1 MPNLSG
7 IGFDLDHTLAIDNEL
22 ERVAF
27 LRLLELLLE
36 RGGRALGTLA
46 DENAHIVHLLH
57 EQRSGAFSI
66 GDAVRGFVAE
76 RGLPADDYYV
86 ERFRTMAIE
95 MVADFVIPLPGV
107 KRTLEALRQTGLAL
121 AILSNGWNPLQT
133 RKAERADFTG
143 QVLASADIGAQ
154 KPSSRAFEELLRAL
168 GTSAGETWYVG
179 DDPYSDISGAHA
191 CGLSTVWINWEGRQY
206 PADVTAP
213 TYRIRSFEEL
223 LRLIPWRVR
232 VS

>member
-1 MPNLSG
+1 MPTLSG

-46 DENAHIVHLLH
+46 DENAHIVRLLH

-76 RGLPADDYYV
+76 RGLPADDCYV

-95 MVADFVIPLPGV
+95 MVTDFVIPLPGV
-107 KRTLEALRQTGLAL
+107 KRTLDALRQTGLAL
-121 AILSNGWNPLQT
+121 AILSNGWNPLQAK
-133 RKAERADFTG
+133 KAERADFTG
-143 QVLASADIGAQ
+143 QVLASADIGAL
-154 KPSSRAFEELLRAL
+154 KPSNRAFEELLRAL
-168 GTSAGETWYVG
+168 GTPPGETWYVG
-179 DDPYSDISGAHA
+179 DDPYGDISGAHA
-191 CGLSTVWINWEGRQY
+191 CGLSTVWMNWEGKQY
-206 PADVTAP
+206 PADAAAP

-223 LRLIPWRVR
+223 LRLIPWQVR

>member
-1 MPNLSG
+1 MPTLSG

-27 LRLLELLLE
+27 LRLLELVLE

-46 DENAHIVHLLH
+46 DENAHIVRLLH

-86 ERFRTMAIE
+86 ERFCAMAIE

-107 KRTLEALRQTGLAL
+107 KRTLEALRQIGLAV
-121 AILSNGWNPLQT
+121 AVLSNGWNPLQAK
-133 RKAERADFTG
+133 KAERADFTG
-143 QVLASADIGAQ
+143 PVLASADIGAL
-154 KPSSRAFEELLRAL
+154 KPSSQAFDALLCAL
-168 GTSAGETWYVG
+168 GTPADETWYVG
-179 DDPYSDISGAHA
+179 DDPYGDISGAHA
-191 CGLSTVWINWEGRQY
+191 CGLSTVWMNSEGKQY
-206 PADVTAP
+206 PADVP
-213 TYRIRSFEEL
+213 KPNYGIRSFEEL
-223 LRLIPWRVR
+223 LRILPWEVR
-232 VS
+232 VT

>member
-1 MPNLSG
+1 MPTLSG

-27 LRLLELLLE
+27 LRLLELVLE
-36 RGGRALGTLA
+36 RGGHALGTLA

-66 GDAVRGFVAE
+66 ADAVRGFVAE
-76 RGLPADDYYV
+76 RGVPADDYYV
-86 ERFRTMAIE
+86 ERFQTMAIE

-107 KRTLEALRQTGLAL
+107 KRTLETLRQTGLAL

-133 RKAERADFTG
+133 KKAERADFTD

-154 KPSSRAFEELLRAL
+154 KPSSRAFDELLRAL
-168 GTSAGETWYVG
+168 GTPAGETWYVG
-179 DDPYSDISGAHA
+179 DDPYGDISGAHA
-191 CGLSTVWINWEGRQY
+191 SGLSTVWMNWEGKQY
-206 PADVTAP
+206 PADVAAP
-213 TYRIRSFEEL
+213 TYRIGSFEEL
-223 LRLIPWRVR
+223 LRLIPWEVR